1 MKFKSVVYNN
11 VKTRLYEEGNETF
24 VAIRDMV
31 TFCDNTSLQVY
42 APKIQGY
49 KTITSADVD
58 GAGMYGNTTK
68 LGVLSLSGIADM
80 VLNRPLREKTKAE
93 LRKFVSFL
101 HQPSTPPVTT
111 PLIHQ
116 PIPTTPTM
124 VKQVDAQREEIQALK
139 EEIQNLREE
148 NRVVKE
154 MYNKAMEQKMYTT
167 PDIIKAVED
176 KLHKAEADVVKYR
189 SILEELRCMQ
199 WDG

>member
-24 VAIRDMV
+24 VAIKDMV

-58 GAGMYGNTTK
+58 GAGMYGSTTK
-68 LGVLSLSGIADM
+68 LGVLSLSGITDM
-80 VLNRPLREKTKAE
+80 VLNRPLREKTKKE
-93 LRKFVSFL
+93 LKSFLSFL
-101 HQPSTPPVTT
+101 HQPSTPVPPTPVYVA
-111 PLIHQ
+111 PNN
-116 PIPTTPTM
+116 
-124 VKQVDAQREEIQALK
+124 EIQALK

-154 MYNKAMEQKMYTT
+154 MYNRVMAQ
-167 PDIIKAVED
+167 PDIIKAIED

-189 SILEELRCMQ
+189 SILEELKRMI
-199 WDG
+199 

>member
-24 VAIRDMV
+24 VAIKDMV

-42 APKIQGY
+42 APKIQEY

-68 LGVLSLSGIADM
+68 LGVLSLSGITDM

-93 LRKFVSFL
+93 LRKFISFL
-101 HQPSTPPVTT
+101 HQP
-111 PLIHQ
+111 
-116 PIPTTPTM
+116 PTVAQSMHDTIL
-124 VKQVDAQREEIQALK
+124 VKDSRQDQDEIQALK

-154 MYNKAMEQKMYTT
+154 MYNKAMEQKERIYTT

-189 SILEELRCMQ
+189 SILEELKGMI
-199 WDG
+199 

>member
-68 LGVLSLSGIADM
+68 LGVLSLSGITEM
-80 VLNRPLREKTKAE
+80 VLNRPLREKTKKE
-93 LRKFVSFL
+93 LKSFLSFL
-101 HQPSTPPVTT
+101 HQPPTVAQSMHDTIVTA
-111 PLIHQ
+111 L
-116 PIPTTPTM
+116 
-124 VKQVDAQREEIQALK
+124 VKSNKETVDSQQEEIQK
-139 EEIQNLREE
+139 LREE
-148 NRVVKE
+148 NANLMKLYNQAMKQKE
-154 MYNKAMEQKMYTT
+154 RIYTT
-167 PDIIKAVED
+167 PDIIKAIED

-199 WDG
+199 WE